1 MRTFLTMAE
10 PRRRE
15 EGCCR
20 EEAIR
25 DLLTRHG
32 DKRFT
37 IVDVDERPTM
47 TYLIEQVRARCAKR
61 STLVAGLAI
70 THPVILGA
78 IRDETI
84 LRGEGRLN
92 AYAKR
97 PGSTLMRR
105 EKAIQRENFSR
116 SIWDR

>member
-10 PRRRE
+10 SRRRE

-25 DLLTRHG
+25 GLLTRHG

-61 STLVAGLAI
+61 STLVTGLAR
-70 THPVILGA
+70 
-78 IRDETI
+78 RDETI
-84 LRGEGRLN
+84 SG
-92 AYAKR
+92 AK
-97 PGSTLMRR
+97 GV
-105 EKAIQRENFSR
+105 
-116 SIWDR
+116 